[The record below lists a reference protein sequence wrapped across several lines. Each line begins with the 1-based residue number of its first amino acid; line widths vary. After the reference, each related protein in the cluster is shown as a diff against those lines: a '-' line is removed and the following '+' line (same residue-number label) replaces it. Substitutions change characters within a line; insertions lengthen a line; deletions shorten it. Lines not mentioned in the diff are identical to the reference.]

1 MQNLKQLIATENRH
15 QIVLGVVFLLY
26 IVSNVQIPEP
36 LAEMVN
42 TTIGNAIIIIL
53 ALSMLAAANPIIGVL
68 GLVAAYE
75 LLKRSGNTSMAIAN
89 LPSEANKLADMKQYN
104 QFPKTLEEEI
114 VNKMVPLVH
123 HNSAYAEGSVNIQY
137 QPVLDDT
144 QNAAPINYEGVI

>member
-26 IVSNVQIPEP
+26 IVSNFQIPEA

-42 TTIGNAIIIIL
+42 TPIGNAIVIVL
-53 ALSMLAAANPIIGVL
+53 GLSMLAMANPIIGVI

-75 LLKRSGNTSMAIAN
+75 LLKRSGQASMSAGG
-89 LPSEANKLADMKQYN
+89 LPSESSKLADMKQYN

-123 HNSAYAEGSVNIQY
+123 HNSAYTEGSVGIQY
-137 QPVLDDT
+137 KPVLDDT